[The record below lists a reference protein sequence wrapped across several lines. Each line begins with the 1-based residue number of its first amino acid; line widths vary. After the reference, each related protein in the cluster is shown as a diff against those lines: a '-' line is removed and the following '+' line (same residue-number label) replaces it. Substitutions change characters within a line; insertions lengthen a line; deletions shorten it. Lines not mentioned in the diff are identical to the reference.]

1 MAFVKF
7 FTVCDDEYRHILT
20 ERRQK
25 AFDVNAYPSVVTV
38 DGVPYYDS
46 LNGSAKMYCDAI
58 REGKNVTKPT
68 IPAGVFE
75 LELNRA
81 YNEGY
86 LGAVIVC
93 PHSSWTDFKHQA
105 TIAVKRFKRKTKID
119 ELGFKIK
126 IFDSKQL
133 GAGVSYLTYF
143 FAENYHELYHSTTDF
158 FSFMEYFKSNPI
170 VYVLEDGP
178 CEFDSSSGIK
188 GFSLKKNSLNKFD
201 ISHYPDSVI
210 FDKFANMVT
219 ADARKYS
226 RNLVFSI
233 GSECEFAGNVIGRIE
248 RDLEKSS
255 LCTIQYGVSTASVIG
270 NKALCINLV

>member
-1 MAFVKF
+1 MALIKF
-7 FTVCDDEYRHILT
+7 ITVYDDEYRHILT

-25 AFDVNAYPSVVTV
+25 AFDVNAYPPVVTV

-46 LNGSAKMYCDAI
+46 FNGSAKMYCDAV

-86 LGAVIVC
+86 YGAVIVC

-105 TIAVKRFKRKTKID
+105 TIAVKRFRRKTRID

-143 FAENYHELYHSTTDF
+143 FAENYRNAYHSTTDF
-158 FSFMEYFKSNPI
+158 FSFMDFFKSNPI

-178 CEFDSSSGIK
+178 CEFDSSLGIK

-201 ISHYPDSVI
+201 ISQYPDSVI
-210 FDKFANMVT
+210 YDKFADMVV
-219 ADARKYS
+219 ADARKNS
-226 RNLVFSI
+226 RDLIISV
-233 GSECEFAGNVIGRIE
+233 GSECKFAGNVIGRIE
-248 RDLEKSS
+248 RDLDKVS
-255 LCTIQYGVSTASVIG
+255 LCTVQYGVSTASVIG